1 MQDVFISHASQDKQE
16 YVLPL
21 VTALSSTGVTYWLDA
36 TEISW
41 GDSIVGKINEGL
53 KTSRKLLLCLSRRFL
68 ERKWPQAELDSALAQ
83 QIESGETRV
92 LPLILNSCEEVLSTY
107 PLLRSS
113 AYRVFEQGV
122 DAIADEVAALSAAE
136 RRPRHGLLRIRIE
149 SAHSGRLCDVIESPA
164 VSIAWLASKAKA
176 ALGGRDRVD
185 AGGLELLRMR
195 WILVDVKAE
204 DHWMGMAEHEKR
216 KLFAIVMVGDD
227 ARTATADTTSLRDL
241 GVRDETVFHL
251 YGIALGQTVIQMNP
265 PRKGPFDLMGPPFA

>member
-1 MQDVFISHASQDKQE
+1 MQDVFISHASQDKHE

-21 VTALSSTGVTYWLDA
+21 VTALSSKGVTYWLDA

-41 GDSIVGKINEGL
+41 GDSIVGKINEGF
-53 KTSRKLLLCLSRRFL
+53 KTSRRVLLCLSRRFL

-92 LPLILNSCEEVLSTY
+92 LPLILNSREEVLSTY

-113 AYRVFEQGV
+113 AYRLFEQGV
-122 DAIADEVAALSAAE
+122 EAIADEVAALSAVE
-136 RRPRHGLLRIRIE
+136 RRPRQGLLRIRIE

-176 ALGGRDRVD
+176 ALGGKDGVD
-185 AGGLELLRMR
+185 AGGLELLPMR
-195 WILVDVKAE
+195 WILVDVNAE
-204 DHWMGMAEHEKR
+204 DHWKGMSEREKR
-216 KLFAIVMVGDD
+216 ELFAIVKVGDD

-241 GVRDETVFHL
+241 GVQDETVFHL
-251 YGIALGQTVIQMNP
+251 YGIAIGQAVLMNTL
-265 PRKGPFDLMGPPFA
+265 RKGPFDPMGPASA